1 MQYDFIDQFV
11 LGFFITTIFKEKIH
25 VSHVA
30 FEFLYEKLGPYLQRQ
45 NTHMREYF
53 NWNYCCY
60 VLDQYKYHQ
69 FKLLKAIQG
78 ILSTVGIGGEIYE
91 VDAPLQNL

>member
-25 VSHVA
+25 VSQVA
-30 FEFLYEKLGPYLQRQ
+30 FEFLYEKLGPYLHRQ

-53 NWNYCCY
+53 N
-60 VLDQYKYHQ
+60 
-69 FKLLKAIQG
+69 
-78 ILSTVGIGGEIYE
+78 
-91 VDAPLQNL
+91 